1 MQAEVI
7 NSASNRNFGRTYR
20 DFSRKRYAEL
30 KNAPGK
36 QMREPEIIQKIIK
49 EWD

>member
-1 MQAEVI
+1 MNAAA
-7 NSASNRNFGRTYR
+7 NKTMGKTYR

-36 QMREPEIIQKIIK
+36 KMREPEIIQKIIK